1 MIDIKEIVKLSKPE
15 EEVDKRIKYLMTKN
29 PAITSIKEVA
39 DNTQLDITHVC
50 DFTDVDK
57 DGNTVAIESYMDTNG
72 NVYATQ
78 SETFKECFSDI
89 RDIFYGED
97 ISIIKKSGKTKAGRD
112 YVFCTLA

>member
-78 SETFKECFSDI
+78 SVTFKEYFSDI
-89 RDIFYGED
+89 RAIFDGD
-97 ISIIKKSGKTKAGRD
+97 DVSIIKKSGNTKAGRD
-112 YVFCTLA
+112 FVYCTLA

>member
-1 MIDIKEIVKLSKPE
+1 MIDIKEIEKLSNPE
-15 EEVDKRIKYLMTKN
+15 EEVDKRTKYLMTKN

-39 DNTQLDITHVC
+39 DNTQLDITHFC

-57 DGNTVAIESYMDTNG
+57 DGNTVVIESYMDTNG